1 MSESAVLDPTLRRW
15 RIGLVAAGVLSLI
28 VGGLV
33 LLADV
38 APSNYVGLA
47 VWFLGAL
54 IIHDGIAAAGVVAV
68 QIAFR
73 KVGRRI
79 PFVVIAILQGAIV
92 LGAVMALIVFPQIY
106 KSAIGANNTSVVP
119 LDYGGNLVVFYL
131 VLGVLTALAVAGYL
145 FARRQKSRSSSRH
158 D

>member
-1 MSESAVLDPTLRRW
+1 MSESAAIDPTFRRW
-15 RIGLVAAGVLSLI
+15 RIGLVVAGVLLLI

-47 VWFLGAL
+47 VWLLGAL
-54 IIHDGIAAAGVVAV
+54 IIHDGIAAVGVIAV

-92 LGAVMALIVFPQIY
+92 VGAVMALIVFPQIY
-106 KSAIGANNTSVVP
+106 KSAIGANNPSVVP
-119 LDYGGNLVVFYL
+119 LDYSGNLVVFYL
-131 VLGVLTALAVAGYL
+131 VLGALTALAIAGYL